1 MNNKFLIGIIAV
13 LLVVVGVS
21 FGTPS
26 NLGATPGQDHYN
38 VEQFFNTVYF
48 RGATIISGLVTNSA
62 LVTND
67 AGAISSYT
75 KSTTTASTAMV
86 LTAADILNY
95 TTILSTGTG
104 GALTYTFPATSTVTA
119 MIPVAGDR
127 FEQCWYNA
135 GANTL
140 TFAAGAGFDLE
151 VATST
156 SQTGAFDLT
165 VGAGNM
171 GCFTYMRKAN
181 TDIVAGFLEFS
192 DAD

>member
-1 MNNKFLIGIIAV
+1 MNNKYLVGIIVV
-13 LLVVVGVS
+13 LLVVVG
-21 FGTPS
+21 FLGGNQPK
-26 NLGATPGQDHYN
+26 LGATPGTTHVN
-38 VEQFFNTVYF
+38 VEEFLNTVYF

-86 LTAADILNY
+86 LKAADILNY
-95 TTILSTGTG
+95 TSILSIGTG

-119 MIPVAGDR
+119 MIPFAGDR

-165 VGAGNM
+165 IGAGNM
-171 GCFTYMRKAN
+171 GCFTYLRKAN